1 MENAPGLLR
10 SNIVVAFG
18 TAMSRITGLARVVVF
33 GVVVGQTALADAYDG
48 ANNSPNSVYELLMG
62 GVLAASLV
70 PLFTRQIESEDQEGT
85 EAVFSVSV
93 VFLALITVV
102 SVIAAPLIFRV
113 FSLQP
118 SVAVDATE
126 YRSVGTA
133 LARIFLV
140 QIFFYGLTALAS
152 ALLNA
157 KGKFFAAA
165 WAPVGSNIFT
175 IITLLLI
182 NPIHGKDTPILGDV
196 LSEPDLRWLLGIGAT
211 GGVGIMAVILMFAA
225 RRAGIRLRFRF
236 DLKHPAVRNL
246 TRLSFWTFGYV
257 LANQAAIVVVKNLA
271 HPGSGDQD
279 AYSKAYTFFLMPH
292 GLLAVSLATTFV
304 PELARRLAR
313 GDTPGFIQRMNLG
326 LRLTTMLTIPASLIL
341 LVLGRPTIGF
351 LLEHGN
357 FTADAVYNTSRAL
370 TGFAIGLVSFSLYL
384 FTLRG
389 FYANEDTRTP
399 FFINLIENIL
409 NIVLAFFLVDRYGVL
424 GLGLAFAIAY
434 IIASVI
440 ALLWLQAKIR
450 EFSAVR
456 VLVGFVP
463 MLLAGA
469 GSGVI
474 MWLVSLMS
482 DANGGFAAL
491 GRVVAAAFLGSL
503 TYIVLLVFLRVP
515 EPKQMYTQIMR
526 ALTARLP
533 SN

>member
-93 VFLALITVV
+93 VFLGLITVI
-102 SVIAAPLIFRV
+102 SVIAAPLIFRI
-113 FSLQP
+113 FSLHP
-118 SVAVDATE
+118 ANSVDPAQ
-126 YRSVGTA
+126 YRDVGTA

-140 QIFFYGLTALAS
+140 QIFFYGLTALAG

-157 KGKFFAAA
+157 KGRFFAAA

-182 NPIHGKDTPILGDV
+182 HPIHGKETPVLGDV
-196 LSEPDLRWLLGIGAT
+196 MSEPSLRWILGIGAT
-211 GGVGIMAVILMFAA
+211 GGVGVMALILLMST
-225 RRAGIRLRFRF
+225 RKAGIRLRFRF

-257 LANQAAIVVVKNLA
+257 LANQIAIVVVKNLA
-271 HPGSGDQD
+271 HPGSGNQD

-326 LRLTTMLTIPASLIL
+326 LRLTTILTIPAALIL
-341 LVLGRPTIGF
+341 FVLSRPTIGF

-357 FTADAVYNTSRAL
+357 FTAEAVQNTARAL
-370 TGFAIGLVSFSLYL
+370 SGFAIGLVSFSLYL

-409 NIVLAFFLVDRYGVL
+409 NIILAFWLVDRHGVL

-440 ALLWLQAKIR
+440 GLYWLQFKIR
-450 EFSAVR
+450 GFSATHVM
-456 VLVGFVP
+456 LGFAP
-463 MLLAGA
+463 MIAAGA
-469 GSGVI
+469 GAGVV
-474 MWLVSLMS
+474 MWLVSMMS

-491 GRVVAAAFLGSL
+491 GRVVASATMGSIAYLLLLAAF
-503 TYIVLLVFLRVP
+503 RVP
-515 EPKQMYTQIMR
+515 EPRQMYTQILR
-526 ALTARLP
+526 ALSSRLP